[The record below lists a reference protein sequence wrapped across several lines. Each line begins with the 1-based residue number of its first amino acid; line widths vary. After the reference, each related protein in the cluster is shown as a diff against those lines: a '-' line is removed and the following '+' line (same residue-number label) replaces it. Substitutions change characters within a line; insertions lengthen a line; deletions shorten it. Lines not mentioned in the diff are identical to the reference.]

1 MIPPGP
7 AKLKND
13 LNEHRMSTTTAS
25 SRLRSLA
32 VNLIALGIG
41 LIAALLLLELLLHF
55 YNPFQARIKGNRIV
69 LLTNKQ
75 YHIKNDIIPS
85 LDPFVNQTRN
95 SLGFRGPNP
104 PPDLASKLSIISVGG
119 STTQCFFLSD
129 DKTWTARLGDRLE
142 KSFRDVW
149 VNNAGL
155 DGHSTY
161 GHVVL
166 MEDHVAK
173 LHPKVVVFLIG
184 ANDVGRD
191 PNQDFDAENVKS
203 AISFHSPTAF
213 IKSLSPYSE
222 VASLIANFYRSANAY
237 KQGLIHQKIELD
249 QLPLLDATPEA
260 EQQYLAEF
268 ANAHYLGGFEER
280 VRKLVAISQA
290 NGIEPVLLTQP
301 LLAGAGT
308 DDVTHV
314 DLARVVFSPGR
325 NGKMWW
331 DLLEKYND
339 VTRRVGEEKGLL
351 VIDVAHE
358 LPKSSRYFYD
368 FLHYTNAGADAISGI
383 IYKHLCPE
391 LNRKFPSFAASAC
404 GM

>member
-1 MIPPGP
+1 MM
-7 AKLKND
+7 ATSNA
-13 LNEHRMSTTTAS
+13 AS
-25 SRLRSLA
+25 RFRSLA

-41 LIAALLLLELLLHF
+41 LLLALLLLELLLHF

-85 LDPFVNQTRN
+85 LDPVVNQTRN

-129 DKTWTARLGDRLE
+129 DKTWTARLGNRLD
-142 KSFRDVW
+142 KSFHDVW

-161 GHVVL
+161 GHIVL

-173 LHPKVVVFLIG
+173 LHPKVVLFLIG
-184 ANDVGRD
+184 ANDLGRD
-191 PNQDFDAENVKS
+191 PNEEFDAENIKG

-222 VASLIANFYRSANAY
+222 VASLIANLYRSLNAY
-237 KQGLIHQKIELD
+237 KEGLIHQKIELD
-249 QLPLLDATPEA
+249 KLGFVDASPEA
-260 EQQYLAEF
+260 ERQNLAQGASE
-268 ANAHYLGGFEER
+268 HYLHGFEER
-280 VRKLVAISQA
+280 VRKLIAISQA
-290 NGIEPVLLTQP
+290 NGIEPVLMTQP
-301 LLAGAGT
+301 ILAGAGF
-308 DDVTHV
+308 DDMTRV
-314 DLARVVFSPGR
+314 DLARVVVSPGH

-331 DLLEKYND
+331 DVLEKYND
-339 VTRRVGEEKGLL
+339 VTRRVGQEKGLL
-351 VIDVAHE
+351 VVDVARE

-368 FLHYTNAGADAISGI
+368 FIHYTNAGADAISGI
-383 IYKHLCPE
+383 IYQHLCPE
-391 LNRKFPSFAASAC
+391 LNRRFPAFSTGTC